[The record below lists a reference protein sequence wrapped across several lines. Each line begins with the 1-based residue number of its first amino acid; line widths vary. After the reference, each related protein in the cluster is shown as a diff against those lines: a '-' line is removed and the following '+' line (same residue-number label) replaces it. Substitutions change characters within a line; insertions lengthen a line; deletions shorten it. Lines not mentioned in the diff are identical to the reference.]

1 MNAGVSEPREDDGC
15 FYLDSHLLSATVN
28 VWEGGCL
35 QGESVR
41 TAPSGENTGVM
52 PGYNTVC
59 FPEILSYILY
69 HLILTTLGGNCYFH
83 FN

>member
-1 MNAGVSEPREDDGC
+1 MNAGDLEPREDDGC
-15 FYLDSHLLSATVN
+15 FYLDSRLLSA

-52 PGYNTVC
+52 PGYNIVC

-69 HLILTTLGGNCYFH
+69 HLILTILGGNLFS
-83 FN
+83 F